1 MLCLCDRFVALI
13 DIRMYLFPFLF
24 FSTGPQLV
32 LSIYGTD
39 IFGNEV
45 VMGYTACHLP
55 LAPGKHTRKL
65 VESHSVVPVSDEIRL
80 QYI

>member
-1 MLCLCDRFVALI
+1 M
-13 DIRMYLFPFLF
+13 
-24 FSTGPQLV
+24 

-65 VESHSVVPVSDEIRL
+65 VDSLSVVPDNDEIGL
-80 QYI
+80 E